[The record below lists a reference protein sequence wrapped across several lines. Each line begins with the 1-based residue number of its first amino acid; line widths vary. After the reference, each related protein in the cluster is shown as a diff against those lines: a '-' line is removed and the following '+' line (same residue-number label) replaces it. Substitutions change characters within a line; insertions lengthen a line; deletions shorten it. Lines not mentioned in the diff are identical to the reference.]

1 MQPPLIIAV
10 AAGFAALPTLSG
22 PAWAQANRTFVSGH
36 GSDSNPCSLSA
47 PCRSFAQA
55 LSQTNA
61 GGEVTI
67 LDPGGYGAV
76 TINKSISIVNDGVGE
91 AGVTVTSGDAITVS
105 TGASDVVNLR
115 GLTLVGGGGQNG
127 IVFGNL
133 GALNIQNCVVRGFGN
148 GITGQGITF
157 VPVGT
162 AALNVSDT
170 IVSNASLDGIVVQ
183 PSGAGT
189 VTAAFD
195 RVQAIGNGGLGF
207 SIDGSNSTGA
217 VNVTIVNSLATNNHR
232 SGVLAGSDVGKATT
246 QMMISN
252 SVMSN
257 NSTGA
262 EDAGTNSTTYL
273 AKNTITGNT
282 RAFFNNGVGALLSFG
297 DNYIKGNGDD
307 GGAIPLVSAK

>member
-1 MQPPLIIAV
+1 MHRFFIISAASAAALLT
-10 AAGFAALPTLSG
+10 AAGTVQ
-22 PAWAQANRTFVSGH
+22 AQANRTFVSGH
-36 GSDSNPCSLSA
+36 GSDTNACSLAA

-55 LSQTNA
+55 LTQTSA
-61 GGEVTI
+61 GGEITI

-76 TINKSISIVNDGVGE
+76 TITKAVSIVNDGVGE
-91 AGVTVTSGDAITVS
+91 AGVTVTSGNAITVS
-105 TGASDVVNLR
+105 TGAGDVVNLR

-133 GALNIQNCVVRGFGN
+133 GALNIQSCVVRGFGN

-170 IVSNASLDGIVVQ
+170 IVSNVSLDGIVVR

-195 RVQAIGNGGLGF
+195 RVQAIGNGGFGF
-207 SIDGSNSTGA
+207 SIDGSSSTGA
-217 VNVTIVNSLATNNHR
+217 VNVTIANSLATNNHS
-232 SGVLAGSDVGKATT
+232 SGVLGTSDVGKAPT
-246 QMMISN
+246 QVMVSN

-257 NSTGA
+257 NGTGV

-297 DNYIKGNGDD
+297 DNYVKGNGND
-307 GGAIPLVSAK
+307 GDPISLVSAK